1 MGNPEYKRDTVNVQ
15 RATPRADMLLGGRT
29 TIRKGMWAST
39 FSRLSDV
46 NVNWLPESVPL
57 KGDFVVLGAGVQK

>member
-15 RATPRADMLLGGRT
+15 RATLQADMLLGGRT
-29 TIRKGMWAST
+29 TIPKRMWALT

-46 NVNWLPESVPL
+46 NVNWFPESVPL
-57 KGDFVVLGAGVQK
+57 EGDVVVLGAGVQK